1 MSWKKLKTSAQKHS
15 RKVLSDDVVFEELMA
30 IRSVC
35 KNLKLKVILETG
47 ELQTTDNIYIASKI
61 ALAAGADFIKT
72 STGKIAVGA
81 TEKAAY
87 IILKAIQEEAEN
99 TGRIAGFKAA
109 GGISTALQALNYYKI
124 TEYFI
129 GNNIDNN
136 RFRIG
141 ASRLTK
147 SLYEQLTA

>member
-1 MSWKKLKTSAQKHS
+1 M
-15 RKVLSDDVVFEELMA
+15 
-30 IRSVC
+30 
-35 KNLKLKVILETG
+35 
-47 ELQTTDNIYIASKI
+47 
-61 ALAAGADFIKT
+61 
-72 STGKIAVGA
+72 GA

-87 IILKAIQEEAEN
+87 IILKAIQEEVEN